1 MCLSVLGAY
10 PLLHLNT
17 GDGGWGSRILGE
29 EHRVAALC
37 SCGDVKKIL
46 CTLSTVNEK
55 QLGIAQS
62 VDKIETGVMSKK
74 SKPVFRC

>member
-1 MCLSVLGAY
+1 MCLS
-10 PLLHLNT
+10 
-17 GDGGWGSRILGE
+17 
-29 EHRVAALC
+29 
-37 SCGDVKKIL
+37 GDVKKIL